1 MTILAVTPIE
11 DEFKALTSALAMLGL
26 RGQEQIAGRI
36 AGLAY
41 NSIVSLPNRSSVSLS
56 NREGGL
62 FVAQGGLGK
71 AQFGVQAQHLLDHLS
86 GVKLL
91 VCAGTAG
98 SLVKGLAVA
107 DVVAATATVEHDFG
121 TVLMPNPLP
130 SFEGHAGYLA
140 LLGEMAR
147 SQNGSGEPVEAD
159 FNIHFGPVASG
170 DEGIVDDARAHQ
182 IQQATGALA
191 VAWEGAGGARAARFS
206 GVPYLELRAISD
218 GANPDAFTDFLQN
231 IPVAMRSIAA
241 VLLWLM
247 SNPLDSA

>member
-1 MTILAVTPIE
+1 MTILAMTPIE
-11 DEFKALTSALAMLGL
+11 DEFKALTSALAALGL
-26 RGQEQIAGRI
+26 RGQERAAGRI

-41 NSIVSLPNRSSVSLS
+41 NSSVSLPNRES
-56 NREGGL
+56 GL

-71 AQFGVQAQHLLDHLS
+71 AQFGVHAQHLLDHLD

-98 SLVKGLAVA
+98 SLVKGLAIA

-121 TVLMPNPLP
+121 TVLMPKPPP
-130 SFEGHAGYLA
+130 SFEGHAGYLR
-140 LLGEMAR
+140 LLDEMAR
-147 SQNGSGEPVEAD
+147 NLEGSGESVGD
-159 FNIHFGPVASG
+159 GFKVHFGPVASG
-170 DEGIVDDARAHQ
+170 DEGIADDERARQ

-206 GVPYLELRAISD
+206 GVPYLELRAITD
-218 GANPDAFTDFLQN
+218 GANPDAFTDFFQN

-241 VLLWLM
+241 VLRWLM
-247 SNPLDSA
+247 ANPLDVSQRAQRLP